1 MVVIGRIDV
10 RNIDNYV
17 VMKLEEKAAQSN
29 MSRESYVRSI
39 LTVAAESDLLE
50 EQQNKYETLLREVI
64 ELVKEQGAI
73 IEKNSYMMELLF
85 EKNI

>member
-17 VMKLEEKAAQSN
+17 VKKLEEKAAQSN